1 MLEKVAS
8 ENSNGITFAPGL
20 KTEDKTVRNMKHFSR
35 ILMTVCMVIAG
46 VPMFAQTVL
55 SLEEC
60 RRMALENNAQSK
72 MAKEKVAAAEY
83 DSKTAFA
90 NYLPK
95 VSALGLYLHN
105 SDNLNLAGED
115 QRNTLSGMGSALTSG
130 VQNALMTDPAF
141 LSLYM
146 SDATVKNTVNYL
158 VQKMDAADVEGSL
171 NSIGRELSDNLTVDI
186 QNVYVGAIT
195 VEEPLYAGG
204 KIRAYNKVTAYA
216 KELAETQLN
225 GEDQKVLVTVDE
237 AYWQIVSVANK
248 LRLTDQ
254 YVELL
259 RQMDRHVEIM
269 KQEGVATASD
279 QLSVR
284 VRLNEAE
291 MSQIKARNGLALS
304 KMLLCQLCGM
314 PIDSEITLKDEMNG
328 TLDIPADEVTY
339 TQEELYENRPELKSL
354 QLAVNMYDMKS
365 RIVLADYLP
374 AVALMGN
381 YLVTNPSAH
390 DGLANEFH
398 GMWNVGVVARI
409 PVFHFGE
416 GVNKYRR
423 AKSDVLLTQYQLE
436 DARGKVSLQVSQ
448 YEKKIAEADS
458 RLEMALKNMENAE
471 ENLRVANIGFKEG
484 VVESSLV
491 LAAQTAWLKA
501 HSEEID
507 ARIDRIMAT
516 VYLRQAV
523 GQLK

>member
-1 MLEKVAS
+1 
-8 ENSNGITFAPGL
+8 
-20 KTEDKTVRNMKHFSR
+20 MKHSSR
-35 ILMTVCMVIAG
+35 ILTAAYTLLMALTASTME
-46 VPMFAQTVL
+46 AQRVL
-55 SLEEC
+55 TLEEC
-60 RRMALENNAQSK
+60 RAMALENNGQSK
-72 MAKEKVAAAEY
+72 MAQEKVNAAQY

-95 VSALGLYLHN
+95 VSATALYLHN
-105 SDNLNLAGED
+105 SENLNLASED
-115 QRNTLSGMGSALTSG
+115 QRNALSNMGSTITGVSG
-130 VQNALMTDPAF
+130 SLMTDPNF
-141 LSLYM
+141 IKLYLG
-146 SDATVKNTVNYL
+146 DETVKNTVNYI
-158 VQKMDAADVEGSL
+158 VQKMNAADVEGAL
-171 NSIGRELSDNLTVDI
+171 NQVGQELADNLTLDI
-186 QNVYVGAIT
+186 QNIYVGMVTI
-195 VEEPLYAGG
+195 EEPLYVGG

-216 KELAETQLN
+216 KELAETQLD

-259 RQMDRHVEIM
+259 RQMDHNVEVM
-269 KQEGVATASD
+269 KNEGVATASD
-279 QLSVR
+279 QLSVK
-284 VRLNEAE
+284 VKLNEAE
-291 MSQIKARNGLALS
+291 MSQIKAQNGLALS

-314 PIDSEITLKDEMNG
+314 PLDSEITLKDELNE
-328 TLDIPADEVTY
+328 TLEIPADKVTY
-339 TQEELYENRPELKSL
+339 TEEELYENRPELKSL
-354 QLAVNMYDMKS
+354 QLAVNMYDLKS
-365 RIVLADYLP
+365 KIVRADYLP
-374 AVALMGN
+374 TVALMGN

-390 DGLANEFH
+390 DGISNDFH
-398 GMWNVGVVARI
+398 GMWNVGVVAKI

-416 GVNKYRR
+416 GLNKYRR
-423 AKSDVLLTQYQLE
+423 AKSDVILTQYQLE
-436 DARGKVSLQVSQ
+436 DARGKVSLQVNQ

-516 VYLRQAV
+516 VYLRQAT

>member
-1 MLEKVAS
+1 
-8 ENSNGITFAPGL
+8 
-20 KTEDKTVRNMKHFSR
+20 MKHPNR
-35 ILMTVCMVIAG
+35 ILMTAWLLLSAG
-46 VPMFAQTVL
+46 FGVHTAAQTVL

-60 RRMALENNAQSK
+60 RAMALENNGQSK
-72 MAKEKVAAAEY
+72 MAREKVTAAEY
-83 DSKTAFA
+83 DIKTAFA

-95 VSALGLYLHN
+95 VSATGLYLHN
-105 SDNLNLAGED
+105 SENINLASED
-115 QRNTLSGMGSALTSG
+115 QRNTLSGMGTSLTSG
-130 VQNALMTDPAF
+130 VQNALMTDPDF

-146 SDATVKNTVNYL
+146 SDATVKNTVNYM
-158 VQKMDAADVEGSL
+158 VQKMSAADVEGSL
-171 NSIGRELSDNLTVDI
+171 NQIGQELSDDLTLDI
-186 QNVYVGAIT
+186 QNVYVGMVT
-195 VEEPLYAGG
+195 VEEPLYVGG
-204 KIRAYNKVTAYA
+204 KIRAYNKVAAYA
-216 KELAETQLN
+216 KELAETQLS

-248 LRLTDQ
+248 LRLTNQ
-254 YVELL
+254 YVDLL
-259 RQMDRHVEIM
+259 RQMDRNVEIM
-269 KQEGVATASD
+269 KQEGVATTSD

-284 VRLNEAE
+284 VKLNEAE
-291 MSQIKARNGLALS
+291 MSQIKAQNGLALS
-304 KMLLCQLCGM
+304 RMLLCQLCGL
-314 PIDSEITLKDEMNG
+314 PLDSDIMLKDEMNE
-328 TLDIPADEVTY
+328 TLVIPADEVTY
-339 TQEELYENRPELKSL
+339 TEEDLYENRPELKSL

-365 RIVLADYLP
+365 MIVLADYLP
-374 AVALMGN
+374 TVALMGN

-390 DGLANEFH
+390 DGIANDFH
-398 GMWNVGVVARI
+398 GIWNVGVVARI

-416 GVNKYRR
+416 GANKFRR

-516 VYLRQAV
+516 VYLRQAT

>member
-1 MLEKVAS
+1 
-8 ENSNGITFAPGL
+8 
-20 KTEDKTVRNMKHFSR
+20 MKHSSR
-35 ILMTVCMVIAG
+35 ILTAAYTLLMALTASTME
-46 VPMFAQTVL
+46 AQRVL
-55 SLEEC
+55 TLEEC
-60 RRMALENNAQSK
+60 RAMALENNGQSK
-72 MAKEKVAAAEY
+72 MAQEKVNAAQY

-95 VSALGLYLHN
+95 VSATALYLHN
-105 SDNLNLAGED
+105 SENLNLASED
-115 QRNTLSGMGSALTSG
+115 QRNALSNMGSTITGVSG
-130 VQNALMTDPAF
+130 SLMTDPNF
-141 LSLYM
+141 IKLYLG
-146 SDATVKNTVNYL
+146 DETVKNTVNYI
-158 VQKMDAADVEGSL
+158 VQKMNAADVEGAL
-171 NSIGRELSDNLTVDI
+171 NQVGQELADNLTLDI
-186 QNVYVGAIT
+186 QNIYVGMVTI
-195 VEEPLYAGG
+195 EEPLYVGG

-216 KELAETQLN
+216 KELAETQLD

-259 RQMDRHVEIM
+259 RQMDHNVEVM
-269 KQEGVATASD
+269 KNEGVATASD
-279 QLSVR
+279 QLSVK
-284 VRLNEAE
+284 VKLNEAE
-291 MSQIKARNGLALS
+291 MSQIKAQNGLTLS

-314 PIDSEITLKDEMNG
+314 PLDSEITLKDELNE
-328 TLDIPADEVTY
+328 TLEIPADKVTY
-339 TQEELYENRPELKSL
+339 TEEELYENRPELKSL
-354 QLAVNMYDMKS
+354 QLAVNMYDLKS
-365 RIVLADYLP
+365 KIVRADYLP
-374 AVALMGN
+374 TVALMGN

-390 DGLANEFH
+390 DGISNDFH
-398 GMWNVGVVARI
+398 GMWNVGVVAKI

-416 GVNKYRR
+416 GLNKYRR
-423 AKSDVLLTQYQLE
+423 AKSDVILTQYQLE
-436 DARGKVSLQVSQ
+436 DARGKVSLQVNQ

-516 VYLRQAV
+516 VYLRQAT

>member
-1 MLEKVAS
+1 
-8 ENSNGITFAPGL
+8 
-20 KTEDKTVRNMKHFSR
+20 
-35 ILMTVCMVIAG
+35 
-46 VPMFAQTVL
+46 
-55 SLEEC
+55 
-60 RRMALENNAQSK
+60 MALENNGQSK
-72 MAKEKVAAAEY
+72 MAKERVTAAGY

-95 VSALGLYLHN
+95 VSATGLYLHN
-105 SDNLNLAGED
+105 SENINLASED
-115 QRNTLSGMGSALTSG
+115 QRNTLSGMGTSLTSG
-130 VQNALMTDPAF
+130 IQTSLMTDPDF

-146 SDATVKNTVNYL
+146 TDATVKNTVNYL
-158 VQKMDAADVEGSL
+158 VSKMSAADVEGTL
-171 NSIGRELSDNLTVDI
+171 NQLGEDLSDDLTLDI
-186 QNVYVGAIT
+186 RNVYVGMLT

-204 KIRAYNKVTAYA
+204 KIRAYNKVAAYA
-216 KELAETQLN
+216 RELAETQLS

-248 LRLTDQ
+248 LKLTDR

-259 RQMDRHVEIM
+259 RQMDRNVEIM
-269 KQEGVATASD
+269 KNEGVATTSD

-304 KMLLCQLCGM
+304 KMLLCQLCGL
-314 PIDSEITLKDEMNG
+314 PLDSDIMLKDEMNE
-328 TLDIPADEVTY
+328 TLVIPADEVTY
-339 TQEELYENRPELKSL
+339 TEEELYENRPELKSL

-365 RIVLADYLP
+365 RIVRADYLP
-374 AVALMGN
+374 TVALMGN
-381 YLVTNPSAH
+381 YLVTNPSA
-390 DGLANEFH
+390 GNGFANDFH
-398 GMWNVGVVARI
+398 GIWNVGVVARI

-416 GVNKYRR
+416 GLNKYRR
-423 AKSDVLLTQYQLE
+423 AKSDILLTRYQLE
-436 DARGKVSLQVSQ
+436 DARGKVSLQVNQ

-471 ENLRVANIGFKEG
+471 ENLRVADIGFKEG

-516 VYLRQAV
+516 VYLRQAT

>member
-1 MLEKVAS
+1 
-8 ENSNGITFAPGL
+8 
-20 KTEDKTVRNMKHFSR
+20 MKHSSR
-35 ILMTVCMVIAG
+35 ILTAACTLLMALTASTME
-46 VPMFAQTVL
+46 AQRVL
-55 SLEEC
+55 TLEEC
-60 RRMALENNAQSK
+60 RAMALENNGQSK
-72 MAKEKVAAAEY
+72 MAQEKVNAAQY

-95 VSALGLYLHN
+95 VSATALYLHN
-105 SDNLNLAGED
+105 SENLNLASED
-115 QRNTLSGMGSALTSG
+115 QRNALSNMGSTITGVSG
-130 VQNALMTDPAF
+130 SLMTDPNF
-141 LSLYM
+141 IKLYLG
-146 SDATVKNTVNYL
+146 DETVKNTVNYI
-158 VQKMDAADVEGSL
+158 VQKMNAADVEGAL
-171 NSIGRELSDNLTVDI
+171 NQVGQELADNLTLDI
-186 QNVYVGAIT
+186 QNIYVGMVTI
-195 VEEPLYAGG
+195 EEPLYVGG

-216 KELAETQLN
+216 KELAETQLD

-259 RQMDRHVEIM
+259 RQMDHNVEIM
-269 KQEGVATASD
+269 KNEGVATASD
-279 QLSVR
+279 QLSVK
-284 VRLNEAE
+284 VKLNEAE
-291 MSQIKARNGLALS
+291 MSQIKAQNGLALS

-314 PIDSEITLKDEMNG
+314 PLDSEITLKDELNE
-328 TLDIPADEVTY
+328 TLEIPADKVTY
-339 TQEELYENRPELKSL
+339 TEEELYENRPELKSL
-354 QLAVNMYDMKS
+354 QLAVNMYDLKS
-365 RIVLADYLP
+365 KIVRADYLP
-374 AVALMGN
+374 TVALMGN

-390 DGLANEFH
+390 DGISNDFH

-416 GVNKYRR
+416 GLNKYRR
-423 AKSDVLLTQYQLE
+423 AKSDVILTQYQLE
-436 DARGKVSLQVSQ
+436 DARGKVSLQVNQ

-516 VYLRQAV
+516 VYLRQAT

>member
-1 MLEKVAS
+1 MA
-8 ENSNGITFAPGL
+8 
-20 KTEDKTVRNMKHFSR
+20 
-35 ILMTVCMVIAG
+35 
-46 VPMFAQTVL
+46 AQSVL
-55 SLEEC
+55 TLEEC
-60 RRMALENNAQSK
+60 RTMALENNSQSK
-72 MAKEKVAAAEY
+72 IAQEKLAAAEY

-95 VSALGLYLHN
+95 VSATGLYLHN
-105 SDNLNLAGED
+105 SENINLASED
-115 QRNTLSGMGSALTSG
+115 QRNTLSNLGSSVG
-130 VQNALMTDPAF
+130 DFSQSLMTDPSFA
-141 LSLYM
+141 LLLAQN
-146 SDATVKNTVNYL
+146 DPKLINTINYL
-158 VQKMDAADVEGSL
+158 KNKLSAADVEGLL
-171 NSIGRELSDNLTVDI
+171 NQIGKDVSDNLTLDI
-186 QNVYVGAIT
+186 QNVYVGMIT
-195 VEEPLYAGG
+195 VEEPLYVGG

-237 AYWQIVSVANK
+237 AYWQIVSIANK
-248 LRLTDQ
+248 LRLTEQ

-259 RQMDRHVEIM
+259 RQMDHNVEVM
-269 KQEGVATASD
+269 KNEGVATSSD

-284 VRLNEAE
+284 VKLNEAE
-291 MSQIKARNGLALS
+291 MSQIKAQNGLALS

-314 PIDSEITLKDEMNG
+314 PLDSEIMLKDELNES
-328 TLDIPADEVTY
+328 LDIPVEEVTY
-339 TQEELYENRPELKSL
+339 TQEDLYENRPELKSL

-365 RIVLADYLP
+365 RIVRADYLP
-374 AVALMGN
+374 TVALMGN

-390 DGLANEFH
+390 NGVTNDFH
-398 GMWNVGVVARI
+398 GMWNVGLVAKI
-409 PVFHFGE
+409 PIYHFGE
-416 GVNKYRR
+416 GMNKYRK
-423 AKSDVLLTQYQLE
+423 AKSDVILTQYQLD
-436 DARGKVSLQVSQ
+436 DARGKVSLQVNQ

-471 ENLRVANIGFKEG
+471 ENLRVATIGFNEG

-516 VYLRQAV
+516 VYLRQAT

>member
-1 MLEKVAS
+1 
-8 ENSNGITFAPGL
+8 
-20 KTEDKTVRNMKHFSR
+20 MKQSSR
-35 ILMTVCMVIAG
+35 ILTAAYTLLMALTASTME
-46 VPMFAQTVL
+46 AQRVL
-55 SLEEC
+55 TLEEC
-60 RRMALENNAQSK
+60 RAMALENNGQSK
-72 MAKEKVAAAEY
+72 MAQEKVNAAQY

-95 VSALGLYLHN
+95 VSATALYLHN
-105 SDNLNLAGED
+105 SENLNLASED
-115 QRNTLSGMGSALTSG
+115 QRNALSNMGSTITGVSG
-130 VQNALMTDPAF
+130 SLMTDPNF
-141 LSLYM
+141 IKLYLG
-146 SDATVKNTVNYL
+146 DETVKNTVNYI
-158 VQKMDAADVEGSL
+158 VQKMNAADVEGAL
-171 NSIGRELSDNLTVDI
+171 NQVGQELADNLTLDI
-186 QNVYVGAIT
+186 QNIYVGMVTI
-195 VEEPLYAGG
+195 EEPLYVGG
-204 KIRAYNKVTAYA
+204 KIRAYNKVTAYS
-216 KELAETQLN
+216 KELAETQLD

-259 RQMDRHVEIM
+259 RQMDHNVEIM
-269 KQEGVATASD
+269 KNEGVATASD
-279 QLSVR
+279 QLSVK
-284 VRLNEAE
+284 VKLNEAE
-291 MSQIKARNGLALS
+291 MSQIKAQNGLALS

-314 PIDSEITLKDEMNG
+314 PLDSEITLKDELNE
-328 TLDIPADEVTY
+328 TLEIPADKVTY
-339 TQEELYENRPELKSL
+339 TEEELYENRPELKSL
-354 QLAVNMYDMKS
+354 QLAVNMYDLKS
-365 RIVLADYLP
+365 KIVRADYLP
-374 AVALMGN
+374 TVALMGN

-390 DGLANEFH
+390 DGISNDFH
-398 GMWNVGVVARI
+398 GMWNVGVVAKI

-416 GVNKYRR
+416 GLNKYRR
-423 AKSDVLLTQYQLE
+423 AKSDVILTQYQLE
-436 DARGKVSLQVSQ
+436 DARGKVSLQVNQ

-516 VYLRQAV
+516 VYLRQAT

>member
-1 MLEKVAS
+1 M
-8 ENSNGITFAPGL
+8 TY
-20 KTEDKTVRNMKHFSR
+20 MKHPNR
-35 ILMTVCMVIAG
+35 ILMTAWLLLSAG
-46 VPMFAQTVL
+46 FGVHTAAQTVL

-60 RRMALENNAQSK
+60 RAMALENNGQSK
-72 MAKEKVAAAEY
+72 MAREKVTAAEY
-83 DSKTAFA
+83 DIKTAFA

-95 VSALGLYLHN
+95 VSATGLYLHN
-105 SDNLNLAGED
+105 SENINLASED
-115 QRNTLSGMGSALTSG
+115 QRNTLSGMGTSLTSG
-130 VQNALMTDPAF
+130 VQNALMTDPDF

-146 SDATVKNTVNYL
+146 SDATVKNTVNYM
-158 VQKMDAADVEGSL
+158 VQKMSAADVEGSL
-171 NSIGRELSDNLTVDI
+171 NQIGQELSDDLTLDI
-186 QNVYVGAIT
+186 QNVYVGMVT
-195 VEEPLYAGG
+195 VEEPLYVGG
-204 KIRAYNKVTAYA
+204 KIRAYNKVAAYA
-216 KELAETQLN
+216 KELAETQLS

-248 LRLTDQ
+248 LRLTNQ
-254 YVELL
+254 YVDLL
-259 RQMDRHVEIM
+259 RQMDRNVEIM
-269 KQEGVATASD
+269 KQEGVATTSD

-284 VRLNEAE
+284 VKLNEAE
-291 MSQIKARNGLALS
+291 MSQIKAQNGLALS
-304 KMLLCQLCGM
+304 RMLLCQLCGL
-314 PIDSEITLKDEMNG
+314 PLDSDIMLKDEMNE
-328 TLDIPADEVTY
+328 TLVIPADEVTY
-339 TQEELYENRPELKSL
+339 TEEDLYENRPELKSL

-374 AVALMGN
+374 TVALMGN

-390 DGLANEFH
+390 DGIANDFH
-398 GMWNVGVVARI
+398 GIWNVGVVARI

-416 GVNKYRR
+416 GANKFRR

-516 VYLRQAV
+516 VYLRQAT